1 MKNYLKEASKH
12 YIMLAKM
19 LEEKERN
26 MVNMIIN
33 LEKKPCS
40 MELGQTIL
48 DMVNANG
55 LGGTDLTDRPLAARI
70 GGEIFN
76 LAYTPMHEMDIDL
89 IYYHDEEGARV
100 YERTLQFVLIMCMRK
115 LFPNAKV
122 FVRYSLGDGVYMT
135 VDKKPA
141 FTEADL
147 LLLKSEMKRVIS
159 LDLKLQRK
167 RMSISDALAFYERD
181 GQFDKA
187 ALLKWRRFSYF
198 DVYRC
203 TEYSD
208 YIDYFYG
215 ETAPS
220 TGYVPLF
227 DLHFTGTGIVMLR
240 PRRDDPLAPIVY
252 VDSPKMVEVFK
263 RSDDWGRIM
272 TCSTANELNTR
283 VENGTVRELIRVNE
297 ALHEKMFA
305 KTADEIIA
313 RGAKTVMLAGPSS
326 SGKTTSANRIAT
338 QLRAEGLDPI
348 MISLDNY
355 YCDRKYCPRDENG
368 ELDFEHLNALD
379 IERFNRDLKLLM
391 AGEEVETPIFDFIE
405 QKPKEHGHVMRCGKD
420 QVMIIEGI
428 HGLNPLLL
436 GNEIDHDKVFKV
448 YVSALT
454 TINLDDHNRVRTT
467 DLRILRRLV
476 RDFVTRGASMERT
489 LSMWASVRRGEAK
502 WIFPYQEQADVI
514 LNTVLHYEPAIMK
527 HRVYPL
533 LLTVEPES
541 EYYCMA
547 RSIVK
552 YLNYFLE
559 ANVEDEIP
567 PTSILREFIGGNSF
581 YSNY

>member
-1 MKNYLKEASKH
+1 MK
-12 YIMLAKM
+12 
-19 LEEKERN
+19 
-26 MVNMIIN
+26 IN
-33 LEKKPCS
+33 LDGRETDFAP
-40 MELGQTIL
+40 GTPIL
-48 DMVNANG
+48 EMIEREG
-55 LGGTDLTDRPLAARI
+55 LFGRDLTNRPIAARI
-70 GGEIFN
+70 GGEVFN
-76 LAYTPMHEMDIDL
+76 LAYTPMHEADIDL
-89 IYYHDEEGARV
+89 LYYAEEEGVKV

-115 LFPNAKV
+115 LFPEARV
-122 FVRYSLGDGVYMT
+122 FVRYSLGEGVYMT
-135 VDKKPA
+135 VSKEPA
-141 FTEADL
+141 FSEEDMERLKAEMRSVINADYKL
-147 LLLKSEMKRVIS
+147 L
-159 LDLKLQRK
+159 RK
-167 RMSISDALAFYERD
+167 RMSIAEAVAAFERD
-181 GQFDKA
+181 GQSDKA
-187 ALLKWRRFSYF
+187 QLLKWRRFSYF

-203 TEYSD
+203 PEYSD
-208 YIDYFYG
+208 YIDYYYG

-220 TGYVPLF
+220 TGYVSLF
-227 DLHFTGTGIVMLR
+227 DLHLLDGGLVMLR
-240 PRRDDPLAPIVY
+240 PRREAPLEPIEY
-252 VDSPKMVEVFK
+252 VPNPKMAAVFR
-263 RSDDWGRIM
+263 RSDEWGRIM

-305 KTADEIIA
+305 KTADAIIE
-313 RGAKTVMLAGPSS
+313 RGAKAIMLAGPSS

-368 ELDFEHLNALD
+368 ELDFEHINALD
-379 IERFNRDLKLLM
+379 IGRFNHDLKLLM

-405 QKPKEHGHVMRCGKD
+405 QRPKDKGLVIKAGKD
-420 QVMIIEGI
+420 QPLIIEGI
-428 HGLNPLLL
+428 HGLNPQML
-436 GNEIDHDKVFKV
+436 GDEIDRSRVFKV

-476 RDFVTRGASMERT
+476 RDYETRGASMERT
-489 LSMWASVRRGEAK
+489 LSMWASVRRGESR
-502 WIFPYQEQADVI
+502 WIFPYQEEADMI

-527 HRVYPL
+527 RHVYPL
-533 LLTVEPES
+533 LLTVPPES

-567 PTSILREFIGGNSF
+567 PTSILREFIGGNTF
-581 YSNY
+581 YV